1 MKHSIGCIGKR
12 TINKEKTM
20 VTECTAV
27 WGDAD
32 RAKREVNALIDAGW
46 KVKQYFCF
54 RSKKDNRVEY
64 AVALVRKEAR

>member
-1 MKHSIGCIGKR
+1 
-12 TINKEKTM
+12 M

-64 AVALVRKEAR
+64 AVALIR